1 MPKWRHRGLD
11 FRFNAK
17 IKIITKDTLDRIAGA
32 IKTYPIPLTEKKS
45 VARFVRLLK
54 RYEKSLIHR
63 CLIAR
68 RVNTPPI
75 NPAELEMWEIDEYE
89 YLQDNKV
96 ALLMEQFEYILNGG
110 IKVVDKSIKVRYKG
124 LVKTE

>member
-1 MPKWRHRGLD
+1 MPKWRHRGVD
-11 FRFNAK
+11 FRFDVK

-32 IKTYPIPLTEKKS
+32 IKNYPITLTEKKS

-68 RVNTPPI
+68 RVNTPPT